1 MDLDSDNTDQFSA
14 GSYGNTNNNPLEVR
28 DPVDITRSWYEAIVN
43 YRPSR
48 HLTLKGELRREDID
62 RSNTGHGGEHE
73 SIDQNNP
80 NDPIQINPRWELPDE
95 ETITLAKLGFSA
107 RLLEKSALKFSGW
120 VSIQHSD
127 DPAYGTSFE
136 DSQQLFLS
144 GSYNPSPFWGFLANA
159 RFLKQE
165 NDSQELHDYE
175 FKRDKDQQNINLGTY
190 VTPGDGLSFD
200 LNYGYFHT
208 EIDQGILVGTGSYA
222 IPDNSGDYE
231 QTVNT
236 VTLGMTWQMLEAL
249 SCRLEGHYSES
260 EASFS
265 PDFNI
270 EGPYPYNI
278 YAGAPYLG
286 TQSNS
291 DLKEISELDIQQI
304 GLRGRINWT
313 IDEEWSCSMETT
325 YDDYDDKNSNY
336 YDGSV
341 QTAMVSFSR
350 SW

>member
-1 MDLDSDNTDQFSA
+1 M
-14 GSYGNTNNNPLEVR
+14 
-28 DPVDITRSWYEAIVN
+28 
-43 YRPSR
+43 
-48 HLTLKGELRREDID
+48 
-62 RSNTGHGGEHE
+62 
-73 SIDQNNP
+73 
-80 NDPIQINPRWELPDE
+80 
-95 ETITLAKLGFSA
+95 
-107 RLLEKSALKFSGW
+107 
-120 VSIQHSD
+120 
-127 DPAYGTSFE
+127 
-136 DSQQLFLS
+136 
-144 GSYNPSPFWGFLANA
+144 
-159 RFLKQE
+159 
-165 NDSQELHDYE
+165 HDYE